1 MRGRDKVDDGTSD
14 VLEEGVVGVLARD
27 DEEGGKSP
35 RWWCCLPSLLGFV
48 DVEEVAV
55 SVDDDEAVADD
66 AERKVMVVVV

>member
-35 RWWCCLPSLLGFV
+35 RWWCCLPSLPGFV
-48 DVEEVAV
+48 VEEVAV
-55 SVDDDEAVADD
+55 GVDDDEAVADD
-66 AERKVMVVVV
+66 AERKVMAVVV

>member
-35 RWWCCLPSLLGFV
+35 RWWCCLPSLLDFV
-48 DVEEVAV
+48 VEDVAV
-55 SVDDDEAVADD
+55 GVDDDEAVADD